1 MPSSSEAPLLFEC
14 EGAVARIKF
23 NRPKVLNALNV
34 AAADALLE
42 ASRTIAGDGRIR
54 VVVISGEGR
63 AFMAGG
69 DIASFRGPKED
80 ASVRLLRL
88 IDPLHAALEIL
99 AGLQA
104 PVVASLNGAIA
115 GAGLSLA
122 LAADLAIAA
131 DNAIFTLAY
140 SKIGTSP
147 DGSSSWSLPRVVG
160 LRKAMEIALLSETFD
175 ANEAL
180 RLSIVNRVVPAA
192 DLAAETE
199 KLVQRLASGPT
210 IAYGQIKSLMR
221 ASLGRSLNEQLEA
234 EADAFVECAVTD
246 DFDEGA
252 SAFIDKRAPVFK
264 GR

>member
-1 MPSSSEAPLLFEC
+1 MPTSSETPLLFERD
-14 EGAVARIKF
+14 GAIARIKF

-42 ASRTIAGDGRIR
+42 ASQAIAADKTIRA
-54 VVVISGEGR
+54 VVISGEGR

-80 ASVRLLRL
+80 ASSRLLRL

-104 PVVASLNGAIA
+104 PVIASLNGAVA

-147 DGSSSWSLPRVVG
+147 DGSSSWSLPRIVG
-160 LRKAMEIALLSETFD
+160 VRKAMEIALLSETFD

-192 DLAAETE
+192 DLVAETD
-199 KLVQRLASGPT
+199 KLAQRLANGPT

-221 ASLGRSLNEQLEA
+221 NSLSRSLNEQLEA

-252 SAFIDKRAPVFK
+252 AAFIDKRAPAFK

>member
-1 MPSSSEAPLLFEC
+1 MPTSSETPLLFERD
-14 EGAVARIKF
+14 GAIARIKF

-42 ASRTIAGDGRIR
+42 ASQAIAADRTIR

-80 ASVRLLRL
+80 ASSRLLRL

-104 PVVASLNGAIA
+104 PVIASLNGAVA

-160 LRKAMEIALLSETFD
+160 VRKAMEIALLSETFD
-175 ANEAL
+175 AKEAL
-180 RLSIVNRVVPAA
+180 RLSIVNRVVPAG
-192 DLAAETE
+192 DLVAETD
-199 KLVQRLASGPT
+199 KLAQRLASGPT
-210 IAYGQIKSLMR
+210 IAYGQIKSLIR
-221 ASLGRSLNEQLEA
+221 NSLDRSLSEQLEA

-252 SAFIDKRAPVFK
+252 TAFIDKRAPVFK

>member
-1 MPSSSEAPLLFEC
+1 MSSETPLLFERD
-14 EGAVARIKF
+14 GAIARIKF

-42 ASRTIAGDGRIR
+42 ASRAIAADGSVR

-69 DIASFRGPKED
+69 DIASFRGPKDD
-80 ASVRLLRL
+80 ASARLMRL
-88 IDPLHAALEIL
+88 IDPLHTALEIL

-104 PVVASLNGAIA
+104 PVIASLNGAVA

-122 LAADLAIAA
+122 LATDLAIAA

-180 RLSIVNRVVPAA
+180 RLGIVNRVVPAA

-234 EADAFVECAVTD
+234 EADAFVECAGTN

-252 SAFIDKRAPVFK
+252 SAFLDKRAPVFK